1 MFILLALAVISYVVF
16 ITAVS
21 RAAGRI
27 DDGLSGFI
35 YNGLGALV
43 PLLIFAGMKIADA
56 KGMLPNTKSGIMYSV
71 VAGIALGIFTMLLM
85 RIFQKGSL
93 GYVMPII
100 YGSAILLSSVAGW
113 MWFNAS
119 INALQVAG
127 MALVVIGIIL
137 VGVSKTA

>member
-1 MFILLALAVISYVVF
+1 MALAIVSYVIF
-16 ITAVS
+16 ITMVS

-43 PLLIFAGMKIADA
+43 PLAIFAAIKLAGSKD
-56 KGMLPNTKSGIMYSV
+56 MLPNTKSGVVYSV
-71 VAGIALGIFTMLLM
+71 VAGIALGVFTILLM

-100 YGSAILLSSVAGW
+100 YGSAILLSSMAGW
-113 MWFNAS
+113 LWFNAS
-119 INALQVAG
+119 INALQAAG
-127 MALVVIGIIL
+127 IALVVIGIIL